1 MIDLAPDALRGS
13 YPPLVTPLRDGE
25 VDYEAYAQLVEMQIR
40 EGSHGV
46 VVNGTTGEPTT
57 LTLRERTR
65 LVAAAV
71 KSAAGRVPVVAA
83 TGSQSLAE
91 TLELTA
97 AAEEAGAQAALVM
110 TPYFVK
116 PPARGLVDYYVEV
129 GRRTRLPV
137 LIYHIPGRAAVE
149 VKPETVA
156 QIADRLPNLVGL
168 KHAAND
174 LGFVTA
180 VLRRLGT
187 GFRIFVG
194 LEELSFPMLA
204 VGASGLM
211 NAVGNVAP
219 RRVAEL
225 YRAAARGDAATARRL
240 HEDLFELN
248 QAVFFDTNPIPIKY
262 MMKRIGLL
270 PNEEHRLPMVP
281 ATPEL
286 AGRLD
291 GVLQRAGLL
300 SGPDGRV
307 PPDPASF
314 GQ

>member
-1 MIDLAPDALRGS
+1 MMELAPDALRGS

-25 VDYEAYAQLVEMQIR
+25 VDYDVYAHLVEMQIR
-40 EGSHGV
+40 GGSDGV

-57 LTLRERTR
+57 LTLRERMR
-65 LVAAAV
+65 LVDTAV
-71 KSAAGRVPVVAA
+71 KAAAGRVAVVAA

-97 AAEEAGAQAALVM
+97 AAEEAGAQAALVL
-110 TPYFVK
+110 TPYFLK
-116 PPARGLVDYYVEV
+116 PPPRGMVDYYVEI

-149 VKPETVA
+149 MKPETIER
-156 QIADRLPNLVGL
+156 IADRLPNLVGV

-174 LGFVTA
+174 PGFVTA
-180 VLRRLGT
+180 VLQRLGAS
-187 GFRIFVG
+187 FRIFAG
-194 LEELSFPMLA
+194 LEELSLPMLA
-204 VGASGLM
+204 IGASGLM

-219 RRVAEL
+219 RRVADL

-262 MMKRIGLL
+262 MMKRMGLL

-281 ATPEL
+281 ATAEL
-286 AGRLD
+286 AERLD
-291 GVLQRAGLL
+291 GVLRRAGLL
-300 SGPDGRV
+300 PAGTADRGPD
-307 PPDPASF
+307 PTSSS
-314 GQ
+314 Q

>member
-1 MIDLAPDALRGS
+1 MMELAPDALRGS

-25 VDYEAYAQLVEMQIR
+25 VDYDVYAHLVELQIR
-40 EGSHGV
+40 GGSDGV

-57 LTLRERTR
+57 LTLRERMR
-65 LVAAAV
+65 LVDTAV
-71 KSAAGRVPVVAA
+71 KAAAGRVPVVAA

-97 AAEEAGAQAALVM
+97 AAEEAGAQAALVL

-116 PPARGLVDYYVEV
+116 PPPRGMVDYYVEV

-149 VKPETVA
+149 MKPETIER
-156 QIADRLPNLVGL
+156 IADRLPNLVGV

-174 LGFVTA
+174 PGFVTA
-180 VLRRLGT
+180 VLQRLGAS
-187 GFRIFVG
+187 FRIFAG
-194 LEELSFPMLA
+194 LEELSLPMLA
-204 VGASGLM
+204 IGASGLM

-219 RRVAEL
+219 RRVADL
-225 YRAAARGDAATARRL
+225 YRAAERGDAATARRL

-262 MMKRIGLL
+262 MMKRMGLL

-281 ATPEL
+281 ATTEL
-286 AGRLD
+286 AERLD
-291 GVLQRAGLL
+291 GVLRRAGLL
-300 SGPDGRV
+300 PAGTADRGPD
-307 PPDPASF
+307 PTSSS
-314 GQ
+314 Q

>member
-1 MIDLAPDALRGS
+1 MMELAPDALRGS

-25 VDYEAYAQLVEMQIR
+25 VDYDVYAHLVEMQIR
-40 EGSHGV
+40 GGSDGV

-57 LTLRERTR
+57 LTLRERMR
-65 LVAAAV
+65 LVDTAV
-71 KSAAGRVPVVAA
+71 KAAAGRVPVVAA

-97 AAEEAGAQAALVM
+97 AAEEAGAQAALVL
-110 TPYFVK
+110 TPYFLK
-116 PPARGLVDYYVEV
+116 PPPRGMVDYYVEV

-149 VKPETVA
+149 MKPETIER
-156 QIADRLPNLVGL
+156 IADRLPNLVGV

-174 LGFVTA
+174 PGFVTA
-180 VLRRLGT
+180 VLQRLGAS
-187 GFRIFVG
+187 FRIFAG
-194 LEELSFPMLA
+194 LEELSLPMLA
-204 VGASGLM
+204 IGASGLM

-219 RRVAEL
+219 RRVADL

-262 MMKRIGLL
+262 MMKRMGLL

-281 ATPEL
+281 ATAEL
-286 AGRLD
+286 AERLD
-291 GVLQRAGLL
+291 GVLRRAGLL
-300 SGPDGRV
+300 PAGTADRGPD
-307 PPDPASF
+307 PTSSS
-314 GQ
+314 Q

>member
-1 MIDLAPDALRGS
+1 MIDLANDVLRGS

-25 VDYEAYAQLVEMQIR
+25 VDTETFAHLVEVQVR

-46 VVNGTTGEPTT
+46 VVAGTTGEPTT
-57 LTLRERTR
+57 LTTRERVR
-65 LVAAAV
+65 LVEVAV
-71 KSAAGRVPVVAA
+71 KASAGRIPVVAA

-97 AAEEAGAQAALVM
+97 AAEKAGAQAALVL

-116 PPARGLVDYYVEV
+116 PPPRGLVDYFVEV
-129 GRRTRLPV
+129 GRSTRLPLLV
-137 LIYHIPGRAAVE
+137 YHIPGRAAVE
-149 VKPETVA
+149 VKPDTVA
-156 QIADRLPNLVGL
+156 QIAERLPNLVGL

-174 LGFVTA
+174 LGFVSA
-180 VLRRLGT
+180 VLHRLGPA
-187 GFRIFVG
+187 FRVFAG

-204 VGASGLM
+204 IGASGLM
-211 NAVGNVAP
+211 NAVGNLAP
-219 RRVAEL
+219 RRVADL

-240 HEDLFELN
+240 HDELFELN

-270 PNEEHRLPMVP
+270 PSEEHRLPMVS

-286 AGRLD
+286 AARLD
-291 GVLQRAGLL
+291 GVLRRAGLL
-300 SGPDGRV
+300 
-307 PPDPASF
+307 AAA
-314 GQ
+314 

>member
-1 MIDLAPDALRGS
+1 MIDLANDVLRGS

-25 VDYEAYAQLVEMQIR
+25 VDTETFAHLVEVQVR

-46 VVNGTTGEPTT
+46 VVAGTTGEPTT
-57 LTLRERTR
+57 LTTRERIR
-65 LVAAAV
+65 LLEVAV
-71 KSAAGRVPVVAA
+71 KASAGRIPVVAA

-97 AAEEAGAQAALVM
+97 AAEKAGAQAALVL

-116 PPARGLVDYYVEV
+116 PPPRGLVDYFVEV
-129 GRRTRLPV
+129 GRSTRLPLLV
-137 LIYHIPGRAAVE
+137 YHIPGRAAVE
-149 VKPETVA
+149 VKPDTVA
-156 QIADRLPNLVGL
+156 QIAERLPNLVGL

-174 LGFVTA
+174 LGFVSA
-180 VLRRLGT
+180 VLHRLGPA
-187 GFRIFVG
+187 FRVFAG

-204 VGASGLM
+204 IGASGLM
-211 NAVGNVAP
+211 NAVGNLAP
-219 RRVAEL
+219 RRVADL

-240 HEDLFELN
+240 HDELFELN

-270 PNEEHRLPMVP
+270 PSEEHRLPMVS

-286 AGRLD
+286 AARLD
-291 GVLQRAGLL
+291 GVLRRAGLL
-300 SGPDGRV
+300 
-307 PPDPASF
+307 AAA
-314 GQ
+314 

>member
-1 MIDLAPDALRGS
+1 MMELAPDALRGS

-25 VDYEAYAQLVEMQIR
+25 VDYDVYAHLVEMQIR
-40 EGSHGV
+40 GGSDGV

-57 LTLRERTR
+57 LTLRERMR
-65 LVAAAV
+65 LVDTAV
-71 KSAAGRVPVVAA
+71 KAAAGRVPVVAA

-91 TLELTA
+91 TLDLTA
-97 AAEEAGAQAALVM
+97 AAEEAGAQAALVL
-110 TPYFVK
+110 TPYFLK
-116 PPARGLVDYYVEV
+116 PPPRGMVDYYVEV

-149 VKPETVA
+149 IKPETIER
-156 QIADRLPNLVGL
+156 IADRLPNLVGV

-174 LGFVTA
+174 PGFVTA
-180 VLRRLGT
+180 VLQRLGAS
-187 GFRIFVG
+187 FRIFAG
-194 LEELSFPMLA
+194 LEELSLPMLA
-204 VGASGLM
+204 IGASGLM

-219 RRVAEL
+219 RRVADL

-262 MMKRIGLL
+262 MMKRMGLL

-281 ATPEL
+281 ATAEL
-286 AGRLD
+286 AERLD
-291 GVLQRAGLL
+291 GVLRRAGLL
-300 SGPDGRV
+300 PAGTDRG
-307 PPDPASF
+307 PDPASSS
-314 GQ
+314 Q

>member
-25 VDYEAYAQLVEMQIR
+25 VDYQAYAQLIETQIR

-57 LTLRERTR
+57 LTLRERTL

-71 KSAAGRVPVVAA
+71 K
-83 TGSQSLAE
+83 
-91 TLELTA
+91 TA
-97 AAEEAGAQAALVM
+97 AAEEAGAQAALVV

-116 PPARGLVDYYVEV
+116 PPARGLVEYYVEV

-156 QIADRLPNLVGL
+156 QIAERLPNLVGI

-180 VLRRLGT
+180 VLRRLGPA
-187 GFRIFVG
+187 FRIFVG
-194 LEELSFPMLA
+194 LEDLSFPMLA
-204 VGASGLM
+204 IGASGLM
-211 NAVGNVAP
+211 NAVGNIAP

-225 YRAAARGDAATARRL
+225 YRAQASGDPATARRL
-240 HEDLFELN
+240 HDELFELN
-248 QAVFFDTNPIPIKY
+248 QAVFFDTNPIAIKY
-262 MMKRIGLL
+262 MMKRMGLL
-270 PNEEHRLPMVP
+270 PTEEHRLPMVP

-286 AGRLD
+286 AERLD
-291 GVLQRAGLL
+291 GVLRRASLL
-300 SGPDGRV
+300 
-307 PPDPASF
+307 PAAGGVRAS
-314 GQ
+314 

>member
-1 MIDLAPDALRGS
+1 MMELAPDALRGS

-25 VDYEAYAQLVEMQIR
+25 VDYDVYAHLVELQIR
-40 EGSHGV
+40 GGSDGV

-57 LTLRERTR
+57 LTLRERMR
-65 LVAAAV
+65 LVDTAV
-71 KSAAGRVPVVAA
+71 KAAAGRVPVVAA

-97 AAEEAGAQAALVM
+97 AAEEAGAQAALVL
-110 TPYFVK
+110 TPYFLK
-116 PPARGLVDYYVEV
+116 PPPRGMVDYYVEV
-129 GRRTRLPV
+129 GRRTRLPL

-149 VKPETVA
+149 MKPETIER
-156 QIADRLPNLVGL
+156 IADRLPNLVGV

-174 LGFVTA
+174 PGFVTA
-180 VLRRLGT
+180 VLQRLGAS
-187 GFRIFVG
+187 FRIFAG
-194 LEELSFPMLA
+194 LEELSLPMLA
-204 VGASGLM
+204 IGASGLM
-211 NAVGNVAP
+211 NAVGNLAP
-219 RRVAEL
+219 RRVADL

-262 MMKRIGLL
+262 MMKRMGLL

-286 AGRLD
+286 AERLD
-291 GVLQRAGLL
+291 GVLRRAGLL
-300 SGPDGRV
+300 PAGTADRR
-307 PPDPASF
+307 PDPTSSS
-314 GQ
+314 Q

>member
-1 MIDLAPDALRGS
+1 MIDRAPDALRGS

-40 EGSHGV
+40 EGSHGI
-46 VVNGTTGEPTT
+46 VVNGTTAEPTT

-65 LVAAAV
+65 LVVAAV
-71 KSAAGRVPVVAA
+71 KSAAGRVPVVAS

-116 PPARGLVDYYVEV
+116 PPPRGLVDYYVEV
-129 GRRTRLPV
+129 GRRTRLPL

-180 VLRRLGT
+180 VLRRLGA

-219 RRVAEL
+219 GRVA
-225 YRAAARGDAATARRL
+225 
-240 HEDLFELN
+240 
-248 QAVFFDTNPIPIKY
+248 
-262 MMKRIGLL
+262 
-270 PNEEHRLPMVP
+270 
-281 ATPEL
+281 
-286 AGRLD
+286 
-291 GVLQRAGLL
+291 
-300 SGPDGRV
+300 
-307 PPDPASF
+307 
-314 GQ
+314 

>member
-1 MIDLAPDALRGS
+1 MIDLANDALRGS

-25 VDYEAYAQLVEMQIR
+25 VDYETFTRLVEVQIR

-46 VVNGTTGEPTT
+46 VVAGTTGEPTT
-57 LTLRERTR
+57 LTVRERVR
-65 LVAAAV
+65 LVDTAV
-71 KSAAGRVPVVAA
+71 KASAGRIAVVAA

-97 AAEEAGAQAALVM
+97 AAEDAGAQAALVL

-116 PPARGLVDYYVEV
+116 PPPRGLVDYFVEV
-129 GRRTRLPV
+129 GRRTRLPLLV
-137 LIYHIPGRAAVE
+137 YHIPGRAAVE
-149 VKPETVA
+149 MKPDTVA

-180 VLRRLGT
+180 VLRRLGPA
-187 GFRIFVG
+187 FRIFAG
-194 LEELSFPMLA
+194 LEELSYPMLA
-204 VGASGLM
+204 IGASGLM
-211 NAVGNVAP
+211 NAVGNLAP
-219 RRVAEL
+219 RRVADL

-240 HEDLFELN
+240 HDDLFELN
-248 QAVFFDTNPIPIKY
+248 QAVFFDTNPVPVKY

-270 PNEEHRLPMVP
+270 PSEEHRLPMVG

-286 AGRLD
+286 AERLD
-291 GVLQRAGLL
+291 GVLRRAGLL
-300 SGPDGRV
+300 
-307 PPDPASF
+307 PPA
-314 GQ
+314 

>member
-1 MIDLAPDALRGS
+1 MIELAPDALRGS
-13 YPPLVTPLRDGE
+13 YPPLVTPLRHGE
-25 VDYEAYAQLVEMQIR
+25 VDYEVYAGLVEMQIR
-40 EGSHGV
+40 EGSHGIV
-46 VVNGTTGEPTT
+46 VTGTTGEPTT
-57 LTLRERTR
+57 LTPRERTR
-65 LVAAAV
+65 LVATAV
-71 KSAAGRVPVVAA
+71 KAAAHRIPVVAA
-83 TGSQSLAE
+83 TGSQSLSE

-97 AAEEAGAQAALVM
+97 AAEEAGAQAVLVM

-116 PPARGLVDYYVEV
+116 PPPRGLVEYYFEV

-149 VKPETVA
+149 MKPETVA

-180 VLRRLGT
+180 VLHRLGAS
-187 GFRIFVG
+187 FRVFAG

-211 NAVGNVAP
+211 NAVGNIAP
-219 RRVAEL
+219 RRVADL
-225 YRAAARGDAATARRL
+225 YLAAARGDAATARRL
-240 HEDLFELN
+240 HEELFEVN

-262 MMKRIGLL
+262 MMKRMGLL

-286 AGRLD
+286 SERLD

-300 SGPDGRV
+300 PAATADRT
-307 PPDPASF
+307 PDPASF

>member
-1 MIDLAPDALRGS
+1 MIELATDALRGS

-25 VDYEAYAQLVEMQIR
+25 VDYEVYAQLVEMQIR

-57 LTLRERTR
+57 LTPRERTR
-65 LVAAAV
+65 LVATAVEAAR
-71 KSAAGRVPVVAA
+71 GRIPVVAA

-91 TLELTA
+91 TLELTK
-97 AAEEAGAQAALVM
+97 AAEEAGAQAVLVL

-116 PPARGLVDYYVEV
+116 PPARGLVEYYVEV
-129 GRRTRLPV
+129 GRRTRLPLLV
-137 LIYHIPGRAAVE
+137 YHIPGRAAVE

-156 QIADRLPNLVGL
+156 EIADRLPNLVGM

-174 LGFVTA
+174 LGFVSA
-180 VLRRLGT
+180 VLRRLG
-187 GFRIFVG
+187 GAFRVFAG

-204 VGASGLM
+204 IGASGLM

-219 RRVAEL
+219 RRVADL
-225 YRAAARGDAATARRL
+225 YRAAASGDAATARRL
-240 HEDLFELN
+240 HDDLFELN

-270 PNEEHRLPMVP
+270 LSEEHRLPMVP

-286 AGRLD
+286 AERLD
-291 GVLQRAGLL
+291 GVLRRAGLL
-300 SGPDGRV
+300 PGAAASGGGSV
-307 PPDPASF
+307 SF
-314 GQ
+314 AG